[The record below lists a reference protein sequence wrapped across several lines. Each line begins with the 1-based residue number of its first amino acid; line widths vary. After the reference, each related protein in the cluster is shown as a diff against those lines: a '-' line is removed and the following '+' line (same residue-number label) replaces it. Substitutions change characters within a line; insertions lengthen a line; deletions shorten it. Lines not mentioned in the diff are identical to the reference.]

1 MALGEFANAS
11 TNIPGLYA
19 FGEVNFAYHGAN
31 RLGANALLSCLFD
44 GLFCG
49 VSVANYIKDGPAK
62 KAPSESLAP
71 AAYEQAVR
79 SEEARYK
86 QLVDTSGRAG
96 DASTNPY
103 VIHKELGDEMTTAC
117 TVVKSEAR
125 LKQCLNKLAELKDRF
140 RRVSVQD
147 SAAWTNQ
154 TVGYT
159 RSVGDMLIVAEAIAK
174 GSLERRESRGAHYRT
189 DYTERDDANF
199 MKTTLAKY
207 DAASDS
213 VSISFASIDASLIK
227 PTART
232 YGKTES
238 KKDGPAPVASSP
250 APAHV

>member
-11 TNIPGLYA
+11 TNVPGLYA

-31 RLGANALLSCLFD
+31 RLGANALLSCIFD

-49 VSVANYIKDGPAK
+49 VSVANYVKDGPAK
-62 KAPSESLAP
+62 KAPAESLP
-71 AAYEQAVR
+71 ASAFEHAVKG
-79 SEEARYK
+79 EESKYK
-86 QLVDTSGRAG
+86 SYLDAGGRAG

-103 VIHKELGDEMTTAC
+103 VIHKELGDEMTAAC
-117 TVVKSEAR
+117 TVVKSEGR
-125 LKQCLNKLAELKDRF
+125 LKQCLSKLAELKDRF

-147 SAAWTNQ
+147 TAAWTNQ

-174 GSLERRESRGAHYRT
+174 GSLERKESRGAHYRT

-207 DAASDS
+207 DAGSDR
-213 VSISFASIDASLIK
+213 VSIEFAAIDASLIK

-232 YGKTES
+232 YGKTDG
-238 KKDGPAPVASSP
+238 KKPEAKPVA
-250 APAHV
+250 VGVGV